1 MRKVFCALK
10 KSIEKRLKMQEKWD
24 LKKIEKNC
32 KKVVDRKEV
41 IW

>member
-24 LKKIEKNC
+24 LKKM
-32 KKVVDRKEV
+32 KKIVKK
-41 IW
+41 